1 MFKAMKIPRK
11 LGLSFLTICAT
22 AAVVMLVFYSSISS
36 IRGSTD
42 ANNLSQ
48 SIHAKTL
55 TLETALLRQNS
66 QMRGFLVTGDETY
79 LKSYNEGGADYD
91 KTSAELEDLLK
102 AEPKLKDA
110 LLNSRDE
117 TLKWRKDWSD
127 RLIAKVKAG
136 ERDAAEAEVR
146 AAGKAVLTSNAVL
159 PLRDIKDAQTALI
172 EKNGARQESAI
183 GTALLV
189 LIIGAIAL
197 IGIAIALAVLLTG
210 LIAKPISGLTR
221 TMADLAA
228 GRNDIAVP
236 DTDRGDEMG
245 DMARAVLVF
254 RDAAVA
260 KQASDTANAK
270 AEAEQKM
277 VVETVSAHLSE
288 LAGGNLTAEITRE
301 FPGDYATVKTNFN
314 AAVSE
319 LRSLIASVMESAS
332 SIHTGSSEIAQ
343 ASEDLAR
350 RTEAN
355 AASLEETAAA
365 VTQMNGRLRATADAA
380 NRTVAR
386 ADDTISTVTNGR
398 ETADEAVQAMGR
410 VSESAKGID
419 SVIEGLDK
427 IAFQTRVLAM
437 NAAVEAGRAGEAG
450 RGFAVVADL
459 VSALAMRAEEEAG
472 RARDQLTATQT
483 DITAAVEMVQRVDG
497 ALANIS
503 TGVGEVHGLLG
514 EMASDNQAQA
524 TAISEVSTAIGAMDQ
539 STQQNAAMVEQTSAA
554 ARNLA
559 SEVTTLSEQARRFN
573 VGEPGR
579 RPAAMTSARAYASPV
594 KPLPAAA
601 VSALVRK
608 NGASA
613 TSDDWQSF

>member
-1 MFKAMKIPRK
+1 MLKAMKIPRK

-22 AAVVMLVFYSSISS
+22 AAIVMLVFYSSISS

-55 TLETALLRQNS
+55 GLETALLRQNS

-79 LKSYNEGGADYD
+79 LKSYNEGREDYD
-91 KTSAELEDLLK
+91 KTSVELEELLK
-102 AEPKLKDA
+102 DPKLEAA
-110 LLNSRDE
+110 LLKSREE

-136 ERDAAEAEVR
+136 QRDAAEAEVR
-146 AAGKAVLTSNAVL
+146 AAGKAVLTSAAVL
-159 PLRDIKDAQTALI
+159 PLREIKDAQTAMI
-172 EKNGARQESAI
+172 EKNGASQESAI
-183 GTALLV
+183 GTALWV
-189 LIIGAIAL
+189 LALGALAL
-197 IGIAIALAVLLTG
+197 IGIAITLAVMLTR
-210 LIAKPISGLTR
+210 LIAAPVSGLTR

-236 DTDRGDEMG
+236 DTDRGDELG

-260 KQASDTANAK
+260 KQAADAANAK
-270 AEAEQKM
+270 AEAVQKM

-288 LAGGNLTAEITRE
+288 LAGGNLTAEITQA
-301 FPGDYATVKTNFN
+301 FPGDYEAVKTNFN
-314 AAVSE
+314 AAVGE
-319 LRSLIASVMESAS
+319 LRSLIASVMESTQ
-332 SIHTGSSEIAQ
+332 SINTGSNEIAQ

-380 NRTVAR
+380 NRTVSR
-386 ADDTISTVTNGR
+386 ADETIATVTNGR
-398 ETADEAVQAMGR
+398 ETADEAMQAMNR
-410 VSESAKGID
+410 VSDSAKGID

-483 DITAAVEMVQRVDG
+483 DIVSAVEAVQKVDG
-497 ALANIS
+497 ALADIS
-503 TGVGEVHGLLG
+503 TGVGEVHSLLG
-514 EMASDNQAQA
+514 EMATDNQAQA

-539 STQQNAAMVEQTSAA
+539 STQQNAAMVEETSAA
-554 ARNLA
+554 ARHLA

-573 VGEPGR
+573 VGGAGHGGGR
-579 RPAAMTSARAYASPV
+579 KPARGGFDIAAR
-594 KPLPAAA
+594 PLPAAA
-601 VSALVRK
+601 IPALVRPT
-608 NGASA
+608 NGAA
-613 TSDDWQSF
+613 LDDWQSF